1 MAILESKSTYR
12 NRCFLKSRIFK
23 LNQCFY
29 GCLVIQVITHFL
41 ITLNKHPN
49 IRCKESAVTTL
60 FCHLRSMNDKR
71 RKEIALIICIVIF
84 NKLIQLQIHIR
95 RTHIRRICHNHII
108 FLCQCFRHLYQR
120 KHFSQCRLT
129 GHIYIFCNLSKAIIQ
144 GRPILWCYGQNRTIF
159 LGIMQ
164 LFDDG
169 IHSRC

>member
-1 MAILESKSTYR
+1 MVFNCFQCFLSLNFHTSTEIYQAQIASFFLYMAILESKSTYR

-120 KHFSQCRLT
+120 Q
-129 GHIYIFCNLSKAIIQ
+129 
-144 GRPILWCYGQNRTIF
+144 
-159 LGIMQ
+159 
-164 LFDDG
+164 
-169 IHSRC
+169 